1 MIKRNKT
8 ITLSIAMAMSVT
20 MLGGI
25 SNAYALNVDLNNEAI
40 IEVSQEEDEVFEE
53 VINEKENSMPKQ
65 VNVHMGENPSTE
77 VNFTYTTINSDL
89 ETKVVLNKVGDSEK
103 ITVLGENSIGNAD
116 KYFHKISVNN
126 LEPNTQYEYTVGTGE
141 STFSG

>member
-53 VINEKENSMPKQ
+53 VINEKEN
-65 VNVHMGENPSTE
+65 
-77 VNFTYTTINSDL
+77 
-89 ETKVVLNKVGDSEK
+89 
-103 ITVLGENSIGNAD
+103 
-116 KYFHKISVNN
+116 
-126 LEPNTQYEYTVGTGE
+126 
-141 STFSG
+141 